1 MTELPPGADRP
12 PWRAGAYARTPADE
26 NCDLA
31 RNVETV
37 EKRARQLAEARDAAH
52 EHGPRRTMA
61 QIMPHLVSGGCRHDA
76 IPARSDDP
84 WSARRRRSG
93 PGSLPAVR
101 DPARVRP
108 RRGPTADRHAS
119 GGRAHLRRGP
129 APTAAPRGRSRLPP
143 GSQVALPARVPER
156 RRRPEPLPAYR
167 PPHALLLSLP
177 ACPSPSSSSCW
188 EAPLSWRPPGRTRP
202 RPPRTSRTE
211 HPTTTTHGSASTRRC
226 SFSITTFST
235 DAS

>member
-61 QIMPHLVSGGCRHDA
+61 QIMHHLVSGGCRHDA

-108 RRGPTADRHAS
+108 QREPTADRHAS
-119 GGRAHLRRGP
+119 GGRAHSRRGS
-129 APTAAPRGRSRLPP
+129 AATAAPRGRSRLPP
-143 GSQVALPARVPER
+143 GAQVALPARAPER
-156 RRRPEPLPAYR
+156 RRRPEPLPADR
-167 PPHALLLSLP
+167 ERNVLLLRSEEHTSELQ
-177 ACPSPSSSSCW
+177 SPCNLVCRLLL
-188 EAPLSWRPPGRTRP
+188 EKKKMNRQ
-202 RPPRTSRTE
+202 
-211 HPTTTTHGSASTRRC
+211 
-226 SFSITTFST
+226 IT
-235 DAS
+235 